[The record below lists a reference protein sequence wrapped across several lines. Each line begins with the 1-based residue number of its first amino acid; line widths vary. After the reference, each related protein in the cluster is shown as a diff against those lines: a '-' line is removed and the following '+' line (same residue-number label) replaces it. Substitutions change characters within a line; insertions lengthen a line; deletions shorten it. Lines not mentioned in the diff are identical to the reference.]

1 MPLRVRAFLPY
12 PVNRV
17 PGQRFRIEQWAPL
30 LLREDVQVT
39 FSPFLSPRAMDVLYQ
54 RGHTLLKITET
65 LGGYGRRFR
74 ESRQVDTFDVAF
86 VYREAAPL
94 APAVLERQILGSM
107 PMVLDF
113 DDAIYLPPAHPGN
126 PWVAW
131 LKDTDKTDM
140 LCQLARHVTV
150 GNETLAR
157 HARSRSRAVTVL
169 PTTIDTDI
177 YVPSERVAHPRP
189 VVGWSGSLTTLP
201 YLAGLH
207 ETLLALRGRVDFELR
222 VIGGE
227 ISLPGLDVK
236 CRPWRAETE
245 VRDLQD
251 LDVGLMPLPDD
262 PWTQG
267 KCGLK
272 ALQYMALGI
281 PAVVS
286 PVGVNAE
293 IVGNGV
299 DGFHA
304 STPGEWVSHLARLI
318 GDAALRARLGA
329 EARRTVEA
337 RYSARGQA
345 PRLAEVFREAAGK
358 RPG

>member
-1 MPLRVRAFLPY
+1 VPLQVRAFLPY

-30 LLREDVQVT
+30 LLREDVQVA
-39 FSPFLSPRAMDVLYQ
+39 FSPFLSPRGMDVLYQ
-54 RGHTLLKITET
+54 RGHTLLKIIEI
-65 LGGYGRRFR
+65 LRGCIRRFR
-74 ESRQVDTFDVAF
+74 EARRVGSIDVAF
-86 VYREAAPL
+86 VFREATL
-94 APAVLERQILGSM
+94 MAPAVLERRILGPV

-113 DDAIYLPPAHPGN
+113 DDAIYLPPAHSAN
-126 PWVAW
+126 PLVAR
-131 LKDTDKTDM
+131 LKDAGKTDT
-140 LCQLARHVTV
+140 LCRWARHVTV

-157 HARSRSRAVTVL
+157 HARRLSRAVTVL
-169 PTTIDTDI
+169 PTTIDTGS
-177 YVPSERVAHPRP
+177 YVPSDRAAHPRP

-201 YLAGLH
+201 YLADLH
-207 ETLLALRGRVDFELR
+207 DTLLSLRSRVDFELR

-227 ISLPGLDVK
+227 VRMPGLDVK
-236 CRPWRAETE
+236 CQPWRAETE
-245 VRDLQD
+245 VSDLQE

-262 PWTQG
+262 PWTRG

-293 IVGNGV
+293 IVTNGV

-304 STPGEWVSHLARLI
+304 STSDEWVGHLARLI
-318 GDAALRARLGA
+318 GGPALRARLGA
-329 EARRTVEA
+329 EARRTVET
-337 RYSARGQA
+337 RFSAHVHA
-345 PRLAEVFREAAGK
+345 PRLAAVLREAAGK
-358 RPG
+358 